1 MRSRSRTFAAEFD
14 PQPFH
19 LSEEGAE
26 GTLFG
31 SLAASGWHT
40 AALTMR
46 MLVESVPLADGLIG
60 AELQLGWP
68 KPTRPGMTLQV
79 FSEIVEIKPSR
90 SKPNMA
96 IVTMRNETRD
106 EKGEAAAGLRGEDAG
121 VQAARGLSRTPL
133 LADEQDRRGHV
144 AVEFELE
151 MDAIAREEGPP
162 IEIQIVRVP
171 TGVEIH
177 AFKAAGSE
185 SQHPVQPFDVLPS
198 IDTVAAVGDR
208 LPIGA
213 DVILGRVNRDAAWL
227 QQPHAVQDK
236 VQPVVEGSDMLERA
250 RTPREI
256 EFLRR

>member
-1 MRSRSRTFAAEFD
+1 MLKTPTQKLYLEDLHVGLRFVSPPHRIDAVQITKFAAEFD

-46 MLVESVPLADGLIG
+46 MLVASVPLADGLIG

-68 KPTRPGMTLQV
+68 KPTRPGMILQV

-106 EKGEAAAGLRGEDAG
+106 EKGEALQ
-121 VQAARGLSRTPL
+121 V
-133 LADEQDRRGHV
+133 
-144 AVEFELE
+144 FEVK
-151 MDAIAREEGPP
+151 MPVFKRPEG
-162 IEIQIVRVP
+162 
-171 TGVEIH
+171 
-177 AFKAAGSE
+177 
-185 SQHPVQPFDVLPS
+185 
-198 IDTVAAVGDR
+198 
-208 LPIGA
+208 
-213 DVILGRVNRDAAWL
+213 
-227 QQPHAVQDK
+227 
-236 VQPVVEGSDMLERA
+236 
-250 RTPREI
+250 
-256 EFLRR
+256 